1 MVGLGANPTSMA
13 LKVPEILPRA
23 SSTPRRPKPSTS
35 FVAAILISTL
45 AGAGVLSCGRDRP
58 PQGGTVRPPATTSS
72 QPGPV
77 APAAALAPGLS
88 LVPRPTELR
97 MGDRSRFVLDVVVTN
112 RGTTSMDPSLD
123 RARLTV
129 DGEDSVYFALAMGNG
144 IREPT
149 QLLAP
154 SETATTSWPGMGKVL
169 FPRPGEYT
177 LVLSLGDA
185 SAPPVQV
192 RVRRR

>member
-1 MVGLGANPTSMA
+1 MTLDPV
-13 LKVPEILPRA
+13 EDRA
-23 SSTPRRPKPSTS
+23 A
-35 FVAAILISTL
+35 FE
-45 AGAGVLSCGRDRP
+45 
-58 PQGGTVRPPATTSS
+58 
-72 QPGPV
+72 
-77 APAAALAPGLS
+77 LS
-88 LVPRPTELR
+88 LVPRPPDLR
-97 MGDRSRFVLDVVVTN
+97 MRDRSSFLLDIVVTN
-112 RGTTSMDPSLD
+112 RGTTPFDPSLD
-123 RARLTV
+123 RARLAV
-129 DGEDSVYFALAMGNG
+129 NGEDSVYFALAMGNG

-185 SAPPVQV
+185 SAPPAQV